1 MKKNKR
7 VFILTAQFP
16 PDTIVGGIRLFRLAK
31 VLGRSGYSIVVITK
45 KNEAEAAKNYE
56 YLKQLSPGTE
66 IHYIRTNKTITV
78 IKGELNTSCEDKK
91 KHVFP
96 KIIRRIRGNFI
107 EILDKITIPDI
118 GLFNVPWYVIK
129 AILLYD
135 DKFDNFLLSSSP
147 PHSIHVAGWIC
158 SKLRKYSSWT
168 VDFRDPWDMGPQKNH
183 SPIVNPIES
192 FFKNTIVMQSDRIIS
207 STTSFTNDLVYEY
220 PKLHKKFHTI
230 TNSYDHECIPLS
242 FKKSDEKFVVI
253 YPGIF
258 YHEKNPYG
266 IFRAIHDWFIS
277 MTKEEE
283 ELYKSK
289 IIIELIGSR
298 TRFLETLINDLN
310 LNANVKFSDR
320 ISQSEVYQKIKNA
333 DLGLI
338 STGFS
343 ERKGCLPAKIF
354 DYLGCRIPI
363 IALAPEGEVTDLIYN
378 TKSGY
383 VIKENEL
390 STIRSIF
397 KSEIDYKFY
406 NGKRINSI
414 LFENIEHYESSN
426 LMARMVLI
434 IDANCGTK

>member
-7 VFILTAQFP
+7 FFILTAQFP
-16 PDTIVGGIRLFRLAK
+16 PDTIVGGIRLFRLSK
-31 VLGRSGYSIVVITK
+31 VLGRSGYSVVVITK
-45 KNEAEAAKNYE
+45 KNSYENAKNFV
-56 YLKQLSPGTE
+56 YLNQLSHGTE
-66 IHYIRTNKTITV
+66 IHYIKTKEKI
-78 IKGELNTSCEDKK
+78 IINNREIDNLWKSGGEKVL
-91 KHVFP
+91 P
-96 KIIRRIRGNFI
+96 KIVRRLKGNII
-107 EILDKITIPDI
+107 EILEKITIPDI
-118 GLFNVPWYVIK
+118 GIFSIPWYVLKTIQ
-129 AILLYD
+129 LYD
-135 DKFDNFLLSSSP
+135 DEYDNYLLTSSP
-147 PHSIHVAGWIC
+147 PHSIHIAGLII
-158 SKLRKYSSWT
+158 SKLKKYSSWI
-168 VDFRDPWDMGPQKNH
+168 VDFRDPWDKGAKKNH
-183 SPIVNPIES
+183 SPILNPIEK
-192 FFKNTIVMQSDRIIS
+192 FLKNKIVKRSDKIIS
-207 STTSFTNDLVYEY
+207 STITFTNDLIYEY